1 MLTPKEQGSPRNSQA
16 QVPQNIGLSGKN
28 VDSFTEGER
37 LKVEALRYRD
47 RGGRYYKSEVLICHL
62 LNNSPNATLG

>member
-37 LKVEALRYRD
+37 LKSRSSQVPRQ
-47 RGGRYYKSEVLICHL
+47 RGTL
-62 LNNSPNATLG
+62 LKV